1 MYHHVAS
8 YLSDV
13 QSVIPYLYQTHH
25 LIGDDVEDEDV
36 KRVVAGID
44 EEPFEPALA
53 GINPSADVIGHQE
66 SEDGGDGER
75 QELLEGGSP
84 VHVGSQVFREEPDD
98 EAKEQGGSNGEIMTR
113 HQLVII
119 IDKMTEDKADAEEKT
134 AHHIAIATLYEI
146 DDFQTFPGLP
156 AAEQQHNQTDKEG
169 CHSR

>member
-1 MYHHVAS
+1 MYHHVTA

-98 EAKEQGGSNGEIMTR
+98 EAKEQGGRNGEIMTR

-119 IDKMTEDKADAEEKT
+119 IDKLTEDKADAEEKT